1 MTEPVAL
8 TRIQD
13 PVRLGV
19 PISPE
24 LRRAY
29 RCRALLLWP
38 GLDRIRLSR
47 TRGDPFRIA
56 CLVARRSGQPFDV
69 IVSMVVGDRVASG
82 DSGAPGPMKPG

>member
-8 TRIQD
+8 HRIED
-13 PVRLGV
+13 PLRHRAVLT
-19 PISPE
+19 SE
-24 LRRAY
+24 LRRTY

-56 CLVARRSGQPFDV
+56 SLVARRSGQPVDV
-69 IVSMVVGDRVASG
+69 IVSMLVGERFEMSDTGSISG
-82 DSGAPGPMKPG
+82 R